1 MATSAVKREIKI
13 KRYGAFSLVKEVTL
27 ETSKANVREML
38 LEAVEKKHLGQS
50 VAEWLEGSTN
60 SPYVIIAGKKTVE
73 LDESLDAGV
82 KEIELRL
89 VVSGG

>member
-1 MATSAVKREIKI
+1 MTNSTGKREIKI

-27 ETSKANVREML
+27 ETSKTKVRDII
-38 LEAVEKKHLGQS
+38 LEAVEKSHLGQP

-73 LDESLDAGV
+73 LDETLDQGI